1 VLILDEPLNGLDPL
15 VRAETIALFRSFAKQ
30 GCHVLLSSHVLHE
43 VDIISDQVILMS
55 GGYVIAEGNI
65 QGVRS
70 EIQDQPMQIL
80 IRCDRPSDLAS
91 RVFNEDHV
99 VEVRVHN
106 DRRGLLVKTSN
117 PDRFYLLMNKI
128 ALDGVGIESV
138 APVDDDV
145 NSVYEYLIGT
155 EEVTR

>member
-1 VLILDEPLNGLDPL
+1 
-15 VRAETIALFRSFAKQ
+15 
-30 GCHVLLSSHVLHE
+30 
-43 VDIISDQVILMS
+43 
-55 GGYVIAEGNI
+55 
-65 QGVRS
+65 
-70 EIQDQPMQIL
+70 MQIL

-91 RVFNEDHV
+91 RVFKEDHV

-117 PDRFYLLMNKI
+117 PDRLYLLMNKI
-128 ALDGVGIESV
+128 ALDGIVFESV